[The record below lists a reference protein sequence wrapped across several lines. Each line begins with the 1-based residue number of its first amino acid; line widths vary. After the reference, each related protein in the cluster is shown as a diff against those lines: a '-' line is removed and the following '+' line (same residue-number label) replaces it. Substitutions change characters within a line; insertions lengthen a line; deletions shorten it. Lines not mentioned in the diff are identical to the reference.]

1 MGIAYNTS
9 IVSDGLVYAIDA
21 ANSRSYAGSGLTLY
35 DLYSGSATTLINGV
49 GITSFNSGAFV
60 FDGSNDYINPNFP
73 VSNNSDFTVGF
84 WMNYQDV
91 TNVDRGLVATW
102 DTSWNG
108 FGIGTY
114 QAQIRSW
121 VNDGAGGGLNWAGIT
136 TNTWKYY
143 TLAFSNS
150 AKTQFVYIDGNLLA
164 SEVFNDTVTHSSLQI
179 ARGGQS
185 GSTQLTYY
193 PYLKCQIS
201 QLSIYNKRLS
211 NAEIKQNYN
220 ATKKRYGL

>member
-9 IVSDGLVYAIDA
+9 IVTDGLVFALDA
-21 ANSRSYAGSGLTLY
+21 ANSRSYSGSGLTLY
-35 DLYSGSATTLINGV
+35 DLYSGTATTLINGV

-60 FDGSNDYINPNFP
+60 FDGSNDYINPTFP

-91 TNVDRGLVATW
+91 TSPDRGLVATW
-102 DTSWNG
+102 DTNWNG

-114 QAQIRSW
+114 NGQIRSW
-121 VNDGAGGGLNWAGIT
+121 VNDGAGGGVNWAAIV

-143 TLAFSNS
+143 TLTYSYS
-150 AKTQFVYIDGNLLA
+150 IGTQYVYIDGVYLTNEQY
-164 SEVFNDTVTHSSLQI
+164 SDTVTHSSLQI

-185 GSTQLTYY
+185 GSTQLAFY

-211 NAEIKQNYN
+211 NAEVKQNYN
-220 ATKKRYGL
+220 ATKKRYL

>member
-9 IVSDGLVYAIDA
+9 IVSDGLVFALDA
-21 ANSRSYAGSGLTLY
+21 ANTRSYAGSGLTVF
-35 DLYSGSATTLINGV
+35 DLYSGTATTLINGV

-60 FDGSNDYINPNFP
+60 FDGSNDYINPAFP
-73 VSNNSDFTVGF
+73 VANNSDFTIGF

-91 TNVDRGLVATW
+91 TNVERGLVATW

-114 QAQIRSW
+114 GAQIRSW
-121 VNDGAGGGLNWAGIT
+121 VNDGASGGLNWAAIT
-136 TNTWKYY
+136 TNVWKYY

-150 AKTQFVYIDGNLLA
+150 AKTQYVYIDGIFLTSA
-164 SEVFNDTVTHSSLQI
+164 FEGRTVTHSSLQI
-179 ARGGQS
+179 ARGGQT
-185 GSTQLTYY
+185 GSTQLIYY

>member
-60 FDGSNDYINPNFP
+60 FDGSNDYINPTFP
-73 VSNNSDFTVGF
+73 VSNNSDFTIGF

-102 DTSWNG
+102 DTNWNG